1 MSAKIYNGN
10 IDREKLLT
18 GISTFLTVCTAAA
31 AFIWRWCGSPEASQK
46 ENFTDVSDGAYY
58 AAAVSW
64 GAENGIIDGYGGS
77 KFGPGDTCT
86 RGQAVTFLNRT
97 YQMMQS

>member
-58 AAAVSW
+58 AAAVS
-64 GAENGIIDGYGGS
+64 
-77 KFGPGDTCT
+77 
-86 RGQAVTFLNRT
+86 
-97 YQMMQS
+97 